1 MSYGMKILT
10 KAGLT
15 DISTIKSGQLVQ
27 TSDHTASSGTVST
40 PVGTTSVNSFAFA
53 VANDGKPTPAITFS
67 PTTNSISWANN
78 IGSAVSSDFT
88 INVIRFK

>member
-1 MSYGMKILT
+1 MAYGLKILT

-27 TSDHTASSGTVST
+27 TSDHTAASGSVSS
-40 PVGTTSVNSFAFA
+40 PAGTTSVNSFAFA
-53 VANDGKPTPAITFS
+53 VANDSKPTPAIVFS
-67 PTTNSISWANN
+67 PTTNSISWSNN
-78 IGSAVSSDFT
+78 VGSAVSSDFT